1 MVSNRVISMKTIA
14 SITLLRASLLGGA
27 AAASL
32 LSGALQAKAEVG
44 VAAAVNVDAKGRPP
58 GAGARV
64 ITLGSNVVFNEEITT
79 DAAGLVQILLLDGTT
94 FTVGPNSQLTIDEF
108 VYDPNTGD
116 AKVVASLTKGVFRF
130 VGARTSQTEGGATV
144 KTPVGTI
151 GIRGAVANFSCDAG
165 ECKASLVAGKSLTV
179 VDGDGTKRI
188 VYETGYTA
196 VISKDP
202 SGGTTTTVRKSTKDE
217 TGLIQK
223 QLSSK
228 PGQNGGN
235 TGEPPSDEQAEQV
248 AETNSGLPPTMDV
261 PGSTKPVQSSEPDQ
275 VEEVAGIDGKTQDD
289 LDNEIE
295 EEQEQEQPQPNARV
309 LTAAAGGYVT
319 DPLNGGGTVPDAG
332 PRGLVG
338 STPDSDQKL
347 LLTVQGDRLATSDGT
362 TLDLPDFS
370 GVSGDE
376 GDVEGDETY
385 PALDAIFIDGDATY
399 LGDPLGGYAYAGRG
413 DFVTYLLGVNG
424 DPTQPVYVIYGTPTA
439 NPQAIFTDSTAV
451 VREYALTGDP
461 IGPIEP
467 VPFFRD
473 DIYGVVNEYYDPDGP
488 GGDPAQLA
496 LSSTN
501 LIVVETDGGN
511 DMRAFQSWV
520 HISGEG
526 DQQKSAA
533 FLYTAGVGE
542 NDDGKLQIDGGRRG
556 TYRTDAYVGPVNM
569 RGGAATI
576 AGATGDHFFGE
587 NADHFIIGA
596 TPSPADHY
604 SDVALDGDVY
614 TDSFDGA
621 YGTHHVASLVE
632 ETPLT
637 EYGQPGKP
645 TRTTRDVTGF
655 ISGMGESNANANPY
669 VLTDEAGPNLT
680 LHLDSETNTVQ
691 GVAELFDVL
700 NQDIVAD
707 SFLIGFG
714 RSGSLGGGSAF
725 VDDDVFG
732 AQKDNDPEKTR
743 IRTDGGDDVAH
754 TGQFTPGTYLVS
766 GRANPIDGYQHL
778 EGCEECDFIDWGWW
792 GTRVEVAAGASDEIP
807 EDRVDYVHMGTWV
820 AGDVSTEAEI
830 ETLVAGT
837 TQVPFGATVYYSGT
851 VIGNVARETVDG
863 TAQYIATGDLN
874 VSYNFSSRSGGID
887 INNFDNNVA
896 LSGSIGETDTLQS
909 ALIGGALSGDNVYTD
924 LDPYDTLSGSFSG
937 AFVNNPAAISG
948 TPNVAAGVIGNF
960 DFTGASVNAV
970 GTAAASFVSID

>member
-1 MVSNRVISMKTIA
+1 MKTIA
-14 SITLLRASLLGGA
+14 SGSLLKAVLLGGVA
-27 AAASL
+27 FGSL
-32 LSGALQAKAEVG
+32 LSGALQANAEVG
-44 VAAAVNVDAKGRPP
+44 VAAAVNIDAKGRPP
-58 GAGARV
+58 GAAPRV

-79 DAAGLVQILLLDGTT
+79 DEAGLVQILLLDGTT

-116 AKVVASLTKGVFRF
+116 AKVVASLTRGVFRF
-130 VGARTSQTEGGATV
+130 VGARTSQTDGGATV

-151 GIRGAVANFSCDAG
+151 GIRGGVANFSCDAG
-165 ECKASLVAGKSLTV
+165 ECKASLVAGKSLTI

-261 PGSTKPVQSSEPDQ
+261 PGSAKPVQSSEPDQ

-289 LDNEIE
+289 LDNDIE
-295 EEQEQEQPQPNARV
+295 EEEEEQPTVNARV
-309 LTAAAGGYVT
+309 LTVPAGGYVT

-338 STPDSDQKL
+338 STPDSDQNL

-370 GVSGDE
+370 GTSSDE
-376 GDVEGDETY
+376 GDVEGDEIY
-385 PALDAIFIDGDATY
+385 PELDALFIDGDATY
-399 LGDPLGGYAYAGRG
+399 LGQELGGYAYAGRG
-413 DFVTYLLGVNG
+413 DFVAYMLGIGG

-439 NPQAIFTDSTAV
+439 NPQAIFTDSNV
-451 VREYALTGDP
+451 VIREYALTGDP

-473 DIYGVVNEYYDPDGP
+473 DIYGVVNEYYDPDGS
-488 GGDPAQLA
+488 GGDPAQIA

-511 DMRAFQSWV
+511 DMRAYQSWV

-526 DQQKSAA
+526 DAQRSAA

-542 NDDGKLQIDGGRRG
+542 DDDGNLQIDGGRRG
-556 TYRTDAYVGPVNM
+556 TYRTGAYVGPVNM
-569 RGGAATI
+569 RGGAASI

-587 NADHFIIGA
+587 NADHFVIGA

-604 SDVALDGDVY
+604 SDVPLDSDLY
-614 TDSFDGA
+614 TGSFDGQ
-621 YGTHHVASLVE
+621 YGTHHVASLVA

-637 EYGQPGKP
+637 EYGQPGQP

-655 ISGMGESNANANPY
+655 ISGIGESNANANPY
-669 VLTDEAGPNLT
+669 VLTDEAGPNIT
-680 LHLDSETNTVQ
+680 LHLDSETNTVR

-778 EGCEECDFIDWGWW
+778 EGCESCDFIDWGWW
-792 GTRVEVAAGASDEIP
+792 GTRVEVAAGASDEIT

-820 AGDVSTEAEI
+820 AGDVSTETEI

-851 VIGNVARETVDG
+851 VIGNVARETVNG

-874 VSYNFSSRSGGID
+874 VSYNFSSRSGGVN
-887 INNFDNNVA
+887 INNFDNNVY

-937 AFVNNPAAISG
+937 AFVNNPAAAVG
-948 TPNVAAGVIGNF
+948 APNVAAGVIGNF

-970 GTAAASFVSID
+970 GTAAASFVNID